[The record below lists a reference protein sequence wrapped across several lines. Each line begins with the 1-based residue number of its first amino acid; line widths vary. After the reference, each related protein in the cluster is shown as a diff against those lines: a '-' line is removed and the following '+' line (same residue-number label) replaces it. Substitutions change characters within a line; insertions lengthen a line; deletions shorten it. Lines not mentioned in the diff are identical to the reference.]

1 MKNINLGLKHQNPQV
16 RKEGEAL
23 FKLLYLDFGE
33 ILLKELVDQKTAV
46 ITKLTADSKA
56 ESLANFQQASSTA
69 GATSSM
75 KPSSS

>member
-1 MKNINLGLKHQNPQV
+1 LGLKHQNPQV

-33 ILLKELVDQKTAV
+33 SLINELVDQKPAI

-56 ESLANFQQASSTA
+56 ESLANF
-69 GATSSM
+69 
-75 KPSSS
+75 

>member
-1 MKNINLGLKHQNPQV
+1 LKNINLGLKHQNPQV

-33 ILLKELVDQKTAV
+33 SLINELVDQKPAI

-56 ESLANFQQASSTA
+56 ESLANF
-69 GATSSM
+69 
-75 KPSSS
+75 